1 MARPKGSKN
10 KRARKKAR
18 SAYDTYKG
26 WYEQY
31 TKDGKD
37 RLFSPLL
44 HEKALYKG
52 DDNSFEYW
60 YERAKLKKVANP
72 ARYVAMSQEYVARSM
87 EKALKKKFGS
97 YDNMPELDTK
107 EKRKAF
113 AEKYVDDLMEW
124 GMDETDAWRDFE
136 NYYY

>member
-18 SAYDTYKG
+18 SPYEAYKG
-26 WYEQY
+26 WYAQY
-31 TKDGKD
+31 TKDGKGV
-37 RLFSPLL
+37 LFSPMYDKQ
-44 HEKALYKG
+44 E
-52 DDNSFEYW
+52 FEYW
-60 YERAKLKKVANP
+60 YERAKLKRLPNP
-72 ARYVAMSQEYVARSM
+72 ARQVAMNQEYVARSM
-87 EKALKKKFGS
+87 EKALKKKFGG
-97 YDNMPELDTK
+97 YDMMPDLSTK

-124 GMDETDAWRDFE
+124 GMDETSAWRDFE